1 MQKGLTEE
9 KIAQLENYEDSPAF
23 TPREKSAIR
32 FAEKLAI
39 DYDSID
45 NDEFFIG
52 LQRHFSDAEI
62 VELGIVIGYD
72 IAFGRL
78 LRVFDADPK
87 VCGIPAHNEVGIGAA
102 QQAASAVSE
111 QVSAAK

>member
-1 MQKGLTEE
+1 MQKGLTED
-9 KIAQLENYEDSPAF
+9 KIAQLEDYENSPAF

-39 DYDSID
+39 DCDSID
-45 NDEFFIG
+45 NDEFFLG
-52 LQRHFSDAEI
+52 LQQHFSDAEI

-87 VCGIPAHNEVGIGAA
+87 VCEIPEHTEISLNTA
-102 QQAASAVSE
+102 QSE
-111 QVSAAK
+111 NLSVAK

>member
-9 KIAQLENYEDSPAF
+9 KIAQLENYEDSPVF

-39 DYDSID
+39 DYDSMD
-45 NDEFFIG
+45 NDEFFIEMR
-52 LQRHFSDAEI
+52 QHFSDAEI
-62 VELGIVIGYD
+62 VELGIVIGFD

-78 LRVFDADPK
+78 TRVFDADPRVCEIPEHK
-87 VCGIPAHNEVGIGAA
+87 VAVQESET
-102 QQAASAVSE
+102 ASIRA
-111 QVSAAK
+111 